1 MDRFLSIT
9 QSGALTNRA
18 LVDIRVCDS
27 VSSTKC
33 SKRQGGSLMAYDVL
47 IKGGR
52 IYDGSGL
59 PSYLGD
65 VAVQDGRIVE
75 TGRINA
81 SAKRVV
87 NADGLAVSPGF
98 IDFHTHLDAQ
108 LLWDPLATSS
118 CYHGVTTVI
127 PGNCGLSLAPCK
139 EPDRDTILKSFER
152 VEAITLPALKAGVPW
167 GFTTFGQYLDAL
179 RGKLG
184 VNVASLVGHCALRQF
199 VMGEASLERAAT
211 PAEIHQMKEVLK
223 ASVRA
228 GAAGFSTNQNP
239 VHMYANGTPIQSRFA
254 PDDEI
259 IELACALGEIN
270 QGAVQISRG
279 SLGVSVP
286 MRESVKLFEEI
297 SSRSGRP
304 VIWQSITHRWDKPHE
319 WRELLDLAGE
329 TIARGVQSYPLCN
342 ARLFNN
348 RLTMKNAQVFDD
360 LPPWKTILF
369 LPLEARIAAIKDPET
384 RKKMRYEAVEEKKSS
399 RFSRRWDLVYLINAV
414 KPENKHLEKKSV
426 AEIAKIRNQDLID
439 AFLDLSLEEGLD
451 TEFQTSST
459 NGDEKAVAEIIRSP
473 YVLVGQSDAGAHL
486 IYDAGFGY
494 ATRLLGYWV
503 REKQIM
509 TVEEAVR
516 KLTFMVASIFGL
528 HDRGLIRR
536 GMAADLVLFDP
547 ATVRECEPEMVQDLP
562 ANEKRFI
569 QKAVGIEMTLVNGEV
584 LVEKGNHTGAL
595 PGGVLGSTNGKTLQA
610 AA

>member
-1 MDRFLSIT
+1 
-9 QSGALTNRA
+9 
-18 LVDIRVCDS
+18 
-27 VSSTKC
+27 
-33 SKRQGGSLMAYDVL
+33 MAYDVL

-59 PSYLGD
+59 PSYFGD

-75 TGRINA
+75 TGRISG
-81 SAKRVV
+81 SAKRVI

-139 EPDRDTILKSFER
+139 ESDHDTILRSFER
-152 VEAITLPALKAGVPW
+152 VEAITLPALKSGVKW

-199 VMGEASLERAAT
+199 VMGDASIERAAT
-211 PAEIHQMKEVLK
+211 PAEIQQMKEVLK

-254 PDDEI
+254 TDEEI
-259 IELACALGEIN
+259 IEIACALGEIN
-270 QGAVQISRG
+270 QGVVQISRG

-286 MRESVKLFEEI
+286 IPPSLKLFEEI

-304 VIWQSITHRWDKPHE
+304 VVWQSIAHRWERPDE
-319 WRELLDLAGE
+319 WRLLLDSAKE
-329 TIARGVQSYPLCN
+329 TIDRGVQSYPLCN

-360 LPPWKTILF
+360 LPTWKTILF
-369 LPLEARIAAIKDPET
+369 LPLEERIKAIKDPET
-384 RKKMRYEAVEEKKSS
+384 RKKMRFEAVEDKKLS
-399 RFSRRWDLVYLINAV
+399 RFSRRWNLVYLINAV
-414 KPENKHLEKKSV
+414 KPENKYLEKKSV
-426 AEIAKIRNQDLID
+426 AEIAKIRNQDVID

-451 TEFQTSST
+451 TEFQTSSN
-459 NGDEKAVAEIIRSP
+459 NGDEDAVAEIIRSP

-509 TVEEAVR
+509 SLEEGVR

-528 HDRGLIRR
+528 YDRGLIRR
-536 GMAADLVLFDP
+536 GMAADLVVFDP
-547 ATVRECEPEMVQDLP
+547 STIRECDPHLVQDLP
-562 ANEKRFI
+562 GNEKRFV
-569 QKAVGIEMTLVNGEV
+569 QKAVGIEMTMVNGQV
-584 LVEKGNHTGAL
+584 LVEKESHTGAL
-595 PGGVLGSTNGKTLQA
+595 PGAVLGSGNGNGLQVA
-610 AA
+610 A

>member
-1 MDRFLSIT
+1 MSF
-9 QSGALTNRA
+9 
-18 LVDIRVCDS
+18 DI
-27 VSSTKC
+27 
-33 SKRQGGSLMAYDVL
+33 L
-47 IKGGR
+47 IKGAR

-59 PSYLGD
+59 PFFLGD
-65 VAVQDGRIVE
+65 VAVRDGRIVE
-75 TGRINA
+75 TGRIGGT
-81 SAKRVV
+81 AKRTI

-118 CYHGVTTVI
+118 CFHGVTTVI
-127 PGNCGLSLAPCK
+127 PGNCALALAPCN
-139 EPDRDTILKSFER
+139 EQDRETILKSFER
-152 VEAITLPALKAGVPW
+152 VEAIS
-167 GFTTFGQYLDAL
+167 LDAL
-179 RGKLG
+179 RAGVKWGWTTFPQYLDRLRGHLG
-184 VNVASLVGHCALRQF
+184 VNVAALMGHCALRQF
-199 VMGEASLERAAT
+199 VMGGAAMERAAT

-223 ASVRA
+223 AGVRA
-228 GAAGFSTNQNP
+228 GAIGFSTNQNP
-239 VHMYANGTPIQSRFA
+239 VHMYADGTPIQSRFA
-254 PDDEI
+254 NDEEI
-259 IELACALGEIN
+259 IELASALGEIN

-286 MRESVKLFEEI
+286 IPESLKLFEEI

-304 VIWQSITHRWDKPHE
+304 VIWQSIAHRWDKPTE
-319 WRELLDLAGE
+319 WRVLLDAAKQ
-329 TIARGVQSYPLCN
+329 TIDRGIQSYPLCN

-360 LPPWKTILF
+360 LPTWKTILF
-369 LPLEARIAAIKDPET
+369 LPLEARIAALKDNET
-384 RKKMRYEAVEEKKSS
+384 RKKMRYEAVEETKSS

-426 AEIAKIRNQDLID
+426 AEIARIRNQDVID

-459 NGDEKAVAEIIRSP
+459 NGDEAAVAEIIRSP

-509 TVEEAVR
+509 SLEEGVR

-528 HDRGLIRR
+528 HGRGLLRP
-536 GMAADLVLFDP
+536 GMAADLCLFDP
-547 ATVRECEPEMVQDLP
+547 ATIRECDPEMVQDLP
-562 ANEKRFI
+562 GNEKRFI
-569 QKAVGIEMTLVNGEV
+569 QKANGIEMTIVNGAV
-584 LVEKGNHTGAL
+584 LVEKDEHTGAL
-595 PGGVLGSTNGKTLQA
+595 PGAVLGSGSGNGLQA

>member
-1 MDRFLSIT
+1 
-9 QSGALTNRA
+9 
-18 LVDIRVCDS
+18 
-27 VSSTKC
+27 
-33 SKRQGGSLMAYDVL
+33 MAYDVV

-52 IYDGSGL
+52 IYDGSGM

-65 VAVQDGRIVE
+65 VAVKDGRIVE
-75 TGRINA
+75 TGRIGGE
-81 SAKRVV
+81 AKRVV
-87 NADGLAVSPGF
+87 QADGLAVAPGF

-118 CYHGVTTVI
+118 CFHGVTTVI
-127 PGNCGLSLAPCK
+127 PGNCALALAPCK
-139 EPDRDTILKSFER
+139 EQDQDTILKSFER
-152 VEAITLPALKAGVPW
+152 VEAISLPALRAGVQW
-167 GFTTFGQYLDAL
+167 GWTTFPQYLDKL
-179 RGKLG
+179 RGHLG
-184 VNVASLVGHCALRQF
+184 VNVAALMGHCALRQF
-199 VMGEASLERAAT
+199 VMGNAAMERAAT
-211 PAEIHQMKEVLK
+211 PAEIQQMKEILK
-223 ASVRA
+223 AGVRA
-228 GAAGFSTNQNP
+228 GAMGFSTNQNP
-239 VHMYANGTPIQSRFA
+239 VHMFADGTPIQSRFA
-254 PDDEI
+254 TDEEI

-286 MRESVKLFEEI
+286 MRETVQLFDEI

-304 VIWQSITHRWDKPHE
+304 VIWQSIAHRWDRPDE
-319 WRELLDLAGE
+319 WRQLLGLAQE
-329 TIARGVQSYPLCN
+329 SLERGVQSYPLCN

-360 LPPWKTILF
+360 LPTWKTILF

-399 RFSRRWDLVYLINAV
+399 RFSRRWDLVYMIKAAT
-414 KPENKHLEKKSV
+414 PANKHLEKKSV
-426 AEIAKIRNQDLID
+426 AEIAKIRGQDVID

-459 NGDEKAVAEIIRSP
+459 NGDEEAVAEIIRSP
-473 YVLVGQSDAGAHL
+473 FTLVGQSDAGAHL

-494 ATRLLGYWV
+494 ATRLLGYWI
-503 REKQIM
+503 REKNVM
-509 TVEEAVR
+509 SLEEGVR

-595 PGGVLGSTNGKTLQA
+595 PGSVLGSTNGKTLQA

>member
-1 MDRFLSIT
+1 
-9 QSGALTNRA
+9 
-18 LVDIRVCDS
+18 
-27 VSSTKC
+27 
-33 SKRQGGSLMAYDVL
+33 MAYDVL

-52 IYDGSGL
+52 IYDGSGM

-65 VAVQDGRIVE
+65 VAVKDGRIVE
-75 TGRINA
+75 TGRINGE
-81 SAKRVV
+81 AKRVIR
-87 NADGLAVSPGF
+87 ADGLAVSPGF

-118 CYHGVTTVI
+118 CFHGVTTVI
-127 PGNCGLSLAPCK
+127 PGNCALALAPCK
-139 EPDRDTILKSFER
+139 EQDQDTILKSFER
-152 VEAITLPALKAGVPW
+152 VEAISLQALRAGVKW
-167 GFTTFGQYLDAL
+167 GWTTFPQYLDKL
-179 RGKLG
+179 RGNLG
-184 VNVASLVGHCALRQF
+184 VNVAALMGHCALRQF
-199 VMGEASLERAAT
+199 VMGDASIERAAT

-223 ASVRA
+223 AGVRA
-228 GAAGFSTNQNP
+228 GAMGFSTNQNP
-239 VHMYANGTPIQSRFA
+239 VHMYADGTPIQSRFA
-254 PDDEI
+254 TDEEI
-259 IELACALGEIN
+259 IELACAFGEIN

-286 MRESVKLFEEI
+286 ARETVQLFDQI

-304 VIWQSITHRWDKPHE
+304 VIWQSIAHRWDKPDE
-319 WRELLDLAGE
+319 WRQLLDLAKE
-329 TIARGVQSYPLCN
+329 SLDRGVQSYPLCN

-360 LPPWKTILF
+360 LPTWKTILF

-384 RKKMRYEAVEEKKSS
+384 RKQDALRSCGGKEVLALLAALGSGVSNHRGDAGEQASG
-399 RFSRRWDLVYLINAV
+399 
-414 KPENKHLEKKSV
+414 KKSV
-426 AEIAKIRNQDLID
+426 AEIAKIRGQDVID

-494 ATRLLGYWV
+494 ATRLLGYWI
-503 REKQIM
+503 REKNIM
-509 TVEEAVR
+509 SLEEGVR

-547 ATVRECEPEMVQDLP
+547 STIRECEPEMVQDLP

-595 PGGVLGSTNGKTLQA
+595 PGSVLGSGNGKTLQA

>member
-1 MDRFLSIT
+1 
-9 QSGALTNRA
+9 
-18 LVDIRVCDS
+18 
-27 VSSTKC
+27 
-33 SKRQGGSLMAYDVL
+33 
-47 IKGGR
+47 
-52 IYDGSGL
+52 
-59 PSYLGD
+59 
-65 VAVQDGRIVE
+65 VAVRGGRIVE
-75 TGRINA
+75 TGRIGGA
-81 SAKRVV
+81 AKRTI

-118 CYHGVTTVI
+118 CFHGVTTVI
-127 PGNCGLSLAPCK
+127 PGNCALALAPCK
-139 EPDRDTILKSFER
+139 EQDRETLLKSFER
-152 VEAITLPALKAGVPW
+152 VEAIS
-167 GFTTFGQYLDAL
+167 LDAL
-179 RGKLG
+179 RAGVKWGWTTFPQYLERLRGHLG
-184 VNVASLVGHCALRQF
+184 VNVAALMGHCALRQF
-199 VMGEASLERAAT
+199 VMGGAAMERAAT

-223 ASVRA
+223 AGVRA
-228 GAAGFSTNQNP
+228 GAIGFSTNQNP
-239 VHMYANGTPIQSRFA
+239 VHMYADGTPIQSRFA
-254 PDDEI
+254 NDAEI
-259 IELACALGEIN
+259 IELASALGEIN

-286 MRESVKLFEEI
+286 IPESLKLFEEI

-304 VIWQSITHRWDKPHE
+304 VIWQSIAHRWDKPNE
-319 WRELLDLAGE
+319 WRVLLDAAKE
-329 TIARGVQSYPLCN
+329 TIDRGIQSYPLCN

-360 LPPWKTILF
+360 LPTWKTILF
-369 LPLEARIAAIKDPET
+369 LPLEARIAALQDNET
-384 RKKMRYEAVEEKKSS
+384 RKKMRYEAVEETKSS

-414 KPENKHLEKKSV
+414 KPENKHLEKRSV
-426 AEIAKIRNQDLID
+426 AEIAQIRNQDVID

-459 NGDEKAVAEIIRSP
+459 NGDEAAVAEIIRSP

-509 TVEEAVR
+509 NLEEGVR

-528 HDRGLIRR
+528 HGRGLLRP
-536 GMAADLVLFDP
+536 GMAADLCLFDP
-547 ATVRECEPEMVQDLP
+547 ATIRECDPEMVQDLP
-562 ANEKRFI
+562 GSEKRFI
-569 QKAVGIEMTLVNGEV
+569 QKANGIEMTIVNGAV
-584 LVEKGNHTGAL
+584 LVEKDEHTGAL
-595 PGGVLGSTNGKTLQA
+595 PGAVLGSGSGNGLQA

>member
-1 MDRFLSIT
+1 
-9 QSGALTNRA
+9 
-18 LVDIRVCDS
+18 
-27 VSSTKC
+27 
-33 SKRQGGSLMAYDVL
+33 MAYDVL

-59 PSYLGD
+59 PSYFGD
-65 VAVQDGRIVE
+65 VAIQDGRIVE
-75 TGRINA
+75 TGRISG
-81 SAKRVV
+81 SAKRVI

-139 EPDRDTILKSFER
+139 ESDHDTILRSFER
-152 VEAITLPALKAGVPW
+152 VEAITLPALKSGVKW

-199 VMGEASLERAAT
+199 VMGDASIERAAT
-211 PAEIHQMKEVLK
+211 PAEIQQMKDVLK

-254 PDDEI
+254 TDEEI
-259 IELACALGEIN
+259 IEIACALGEIN
-270 QGAVQISRG
+270 QGVVQISRG

-286 MRESVKLFEEI
+286 IPPSLKLFEEI

-304 VIWQSITHRWDKPHE
+304 VVWQSIAHRWERPDE
-319 WRELLDLAGE
+319 WRVLLDSAKE
-329 TIARGVQSYPLCN
+329 TIDRGVQSYPLCN

-360 LPPWKTILF
+360 LPTWKMILF
-369 LPLEARIAAIKDPET
+369 LPLEERIKAIKDPET
-384 RKKMRYEAVEEKKSS
+384 RKKMRFEAVEDKKLS

-414 KPENKHLEKKSV
+414 KPENKYLEKKSV
-426 AEIAKIRNQDLID
+426 AEIAKIRNQDVID

-451 TEFQTSST
+451 TEFQTSSN
-459 NGDEKAVAEIIRSP
+459 NGDEEAVAEIIRSP

-494 ATRLLGYWV
+494 ATRLLGHWV

-509 TVEEAVR
+509 TLEEGVR

-528 HDRGLIRR
+528 HDRGLLRR
-536 GMAADLVLFDP
+536 GMAADVVVFDP
-547 ATVRECEPEMVQDLP
+547 STIRECDPHLVQDLP
-562 ANEKRFI
+562 GNEKRFV
-569 QKAVGIEMTLVNGEV
+569 QKAVGIEMTIVNGQV
-584 LVEKGNHTGAL
+584 LVEKESHTGAL
-595 PGGVLGSTNGKTLQA
+595 PGAVLGTGNGNGLQVA
-610 AA
+610 A

>member
-1 MDRFLSIT
+1 
-9 QSGALTNRA
+9 
-18 LVDIRVCDS
+18 
-27 VSSTKC
+27 
-33 SKRQGGSLMAYDVL
+33 MAYDVL

-52 IYDGSGL
+52 IYDGSGM

-65 VAVQDGRIVE
+65 VATKDGRIVD
-75 TGRINA
+75 TGRINGE
-81 SAKRVV
+81 AKRVIR
-87 NADGLAVSPGF
+87 ADGLAISPGF

-118 CYHGVTTVI
+118 CFHGVTTVI
-127 PGNCGLSLAPCK
+127 PGNCALALAPCK
-139 EPDRDTILKSFER
+139 EQDQDTILKSFER
-152 VEAITLPALKAGVPW
+152 VEAISLPALRAGVEW
-167 GFTTFGQYLDAL
+167 SWTTFPQYLDRL
-179 RGKLG
+179 RGNLG
-184 VNVASLVGHCALRQF
+184 VNVAALMGHCALRQF
-199 VMGEASLERAAT
+199 VMGNAAMERAAT
-211 PAEIHQMKEVLK
+211 PAEIQQMKEILK
-223 ASVRA
+223 AGVRA
-228 GAAGFSTNQNP
+228 GAMGFSTNQNP
-239 VHMYANGTPIQSRFA
+239 VHMFADGTPIQSRFA
-254 PDDEI
+254 TDEEI

-286 MRESVKLFEEI
+286 MRETVQLFDEI

-304 VIWQSITHRWDKPHE
+304 VIWQSIAQRWDKPNE
-319 WRELLDLAGE
+319 WRQLLDLAQQSLD
-329 TIARGVQSYPLCN
+329 RGVQSYPLCN

-360 LPPWKTILF
+360 LPTWKTILF
-369 LPLEARIAAIKDPET
+369 LPLEARIAAIRDPET
-384 RKKMRYEAVEEKKSS
+384 RRKMRYEAVEEKKSS
-399 RFSRRWDLVYLINAV
+399 RFSRRWDLVYLINAAS
-414 KPENKHLEKKSV
+414 PANKHLEKKSV
-426 AEIAKIRNQDLID
+426 AEIAKIRGQDVID

-459 NGDEKAVAEIIRSP
+459 NGDEQAVAEILRSP
-473 YVLVGQSDAGAHL
+473 FTLVGQSDAGAHL

-494 ATRLLGYWV
+494 ATRLLGYWI
-503 REKQIM
+503 REKNVM
-509 TVEEAVR
+509 SLEEGVR

-547 ATVRECEPEMVQDLP
+547 ATIRECEPEMVQDLP

-584 LVEKGNHTGAL
+584 LVEKDKHTGAL
-595 PGGVLGSTNGKTLQA
+595 PGSVLGSANGKTLQA